1 MLTKTFTHTQK
12 RTKRTVII
20 HNVPIKRVLAD
31 GTELL
36 STPTALRLDELLNH
50 ALKAGSSR
58 VELWFAEKP
67 KTSKKAA

>member
-1 MLTKTFTHTQK
+1 MQTKTFTHIQK
-12 RTKRTVII
+12 NTKRTVVI
-20 HNVPIKRVLAD
+20 HNVPIKRVLED

-50 ALKAGSSR
+50 ALAAGSSR

-67 KTSKKAA
+67 RTKKVA